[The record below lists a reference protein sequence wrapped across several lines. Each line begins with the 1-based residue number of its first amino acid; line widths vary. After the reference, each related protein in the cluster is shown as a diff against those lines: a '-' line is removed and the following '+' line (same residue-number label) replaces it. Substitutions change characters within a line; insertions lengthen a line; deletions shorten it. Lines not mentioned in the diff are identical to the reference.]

1 MNCVLGGNDAFA
13 QYRSALGTAKS
24 FYITK
29 TETGILL
36 NGVNYERVSS
46 EGYADNSKTWLFVL
60 CIVCILVVLLIT
72 LFFVIRFVQRMVLES
87 QRSPKRKVVTQF
99 LDYLDK

>member
-1 MNCVLGGNDAFA
+1 MNCLLNGNDAFA
-13 QYRSALGTAKS
+13 QYRPILGTAKS

-46 EGYADNSKTWLFVL
+46 EGYADDAKTWLFVL
-60 CIVCILVVLLIT
+60 CIVCVLVVLLIA
-72 LFFVIRFVQRMVLES
+72 LFFVIRFVGR
-87 QRSPKRKVVTQF
+87 R
-99 LDYLDK
+99 

>member
-24 FYITK
+24 FDITK

-60 CIVCILVVLLIT
+60 CMVCILVVLLIT
-72 LFFVIRFVQRMVLES
+72 LFFVIRFVQRRQLSVTKS
-87 QRSPKRKVVTQF
+87 SPAKP
-99 LDYLDK
+99 

>member
-36 NGVNYERVSS
+36 NYERVSS
-46 EGYADNSKTWLFVL
+46 EGYADNSKMWLFVL

-72 LFFVIRFVQRMVLES
+72 LFFVIRFVQRRQLS
-87 QRSPKRKVVTQF
+87 ITKSSPAKP
-99 LDYLDK
+99 